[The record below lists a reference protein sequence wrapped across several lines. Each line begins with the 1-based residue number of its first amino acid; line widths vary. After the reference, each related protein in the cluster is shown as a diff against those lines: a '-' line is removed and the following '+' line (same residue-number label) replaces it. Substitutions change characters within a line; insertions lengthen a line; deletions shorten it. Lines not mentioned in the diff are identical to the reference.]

1 MTGEKRPDLYAAE
14 KHLGLD
20 GTRKGDISSA
30 PEVGDLAQVVWKY
43 FEPDLREALLEAQ
56 ASLAENN
63 EKRTEQ
69 LTNGKQE
76 GK

>member
-14 KHLGLD
+14 EHLGLD

-30 PEVGDLAQVVWKY
+30 PEAGDLAQVVWKY
-43 FEPDLREALLEAQ
+43 FEPDLREVLLEAQ
-56 ASLAENN
+56 ESLNDDNN
-63 EKRTEQ
+63 KRTAR